1 MQSKKELAAADVLYM
16 TEDLNDFKG
25 GMTENYVHVQ
35 LTMNDYHTYYWESPR
50 GAKIDF
56 IIQH

>member
-16 TEDLNDFKG
+16 TEGLNDFKG